1 MAPPKIKPK
10 VGTRENDKGYKQ
22 ILANIK
28 AIKSSYVKG
37 GFPVNSPETKD
48 KHIETQK
55 GDNGGDYSPLAGSSN
70 APTVLDIAIWSEFGT
85 SNMPERSFIRKSFE
99 ENKAKYK
106 KTADQLLS
114 AIMDGKITLDNA
126 LDRMG
131 LMLQT
136 DIKKFLVDGKVKP
149 KSKRAELEENGKTLV
164 DTAQMMQSIT
174 YKKHVGKVKAFKFR
188 GIGKI

>member
-1 MAPPKIKPK
+1 MVKSKIK
-10 VGTRENDKGYKQ
+10 TREIDKGYKQ

-37 GFPVNSPETKD
+37 GFPANSPETKD
-48 KHIETQK
+48 KHIETEK
-55 GDNGGDYSPLAGSSN
+55 GDNGGEFTPISGGN

-85 SNMPERSFIRKSFE
+85 SSMSERSFIRKSFE

-114 AIMDGKITLDNA
+114 AIMDGQISLDSA

-149 KSKRAELEENGKTLV
+149 KSQRAIDENGKTLV

-174 YKKHVGKVKAFKFR
+174 YKKHVGKVKAFKFK